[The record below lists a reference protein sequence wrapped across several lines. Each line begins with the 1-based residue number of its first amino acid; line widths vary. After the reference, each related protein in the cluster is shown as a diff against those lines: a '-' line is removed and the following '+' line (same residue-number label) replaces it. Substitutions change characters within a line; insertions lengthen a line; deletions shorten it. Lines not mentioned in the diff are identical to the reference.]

1 MKFVEVRIRPVP
13 SPSDKSGDKAPLKGA
28 SRIYVNKEVL
38 LELTGTALENG
49 KRCFVEKT
57 LEDGK
62 ATTREASLWAA
73 ADPKVSRGIVQMS
86 KPFQDACD
94 FKLGDQVKII
104 YTDGQALPE
113 AEEVV
118 LEDITTA
125 QPPIEQ
131 EAVWFWER
139 TLKGNMMGLD
149 DVFPGLVVK
158 RLAGDGIFR
167 NFKIASVNASTS
179 GNARFVPASTKVRIS
194 TGLDPETAAPAA
206 RPEIFKLDTIPG
218 LENQI
223 LELNNE
229 LRRWC
234 ECQSCR
240 SITGPRS
247 RGLVLDG
254 GRGTGKTML
263 VEKICETG
271 WGTVHRIQP
280 SDKLTFI
287 TQTFQTA
294 RENQPSIIVMD
305 EFESL
310 INDDRSNRAAIIS
323 NVATFLNKLASETQA
338 TGQRPKVLVLATC
351 MDYTTN
357 MPQALRKAKCFS
369 AHIRLPLP
377 DPAGRK
383 AILSSF
389 LSSYNLPL
397 TPDTRDSIANNVS
410 EKTHAYNGQD
420 LENLVEKVSRML
432 LDRVGHRDAGMTAS
446 TDNHSVT
453 EEMFTEAMKIVR
465 ASAMHDISL
474 KPPPVH
480 WDDIGGQEEVKK
492 ALRQALHLAK
502 TPRHIVKRFMST
514 PPKGFLLYGPP
525 GCSKTMAA
533 QALATESDLNFFAVK
548 GAELLNMF
556 VGESERRVRDLF
568 QRAREAA
575 PSIIFFDEID
585 SISGHRSGF
594 GPVGSGS
601 GGKSSGGPNVL
612 TTLLNELQG
621 FEVLDDVVVLA
632 ATNTPQAID
641 PALVRPGRFDK
652 LIYVGPPDE
661 AARAAIFRKWLAGK
675 DGAANIDVEKL
686 ARDSEGFSGAETVG
700 ICEGAG
706 AEAFS
711 RYLDKDDSLGI
722 TMEDFQ
728 DQIQKRFRMITPEML
743 KMYEEWGNNF
753 LKTAPR

>member
-13 SPSDKSGDKAPLKGA
+13 SPSDKSGQTLKGA

-104 YTDGQALPE
+104 YTDGQAVPE

-125 QPPIEQ
+125 QPAIEK
-131 EAVWFWER
+131 EAVVFWEWA
-139 TLKGNMMGLD
+139 LKGNLMGLD

-158 RLAGDGIFR
+158 RLAGEGIFR
-167 NFKIASVNASTS
+167 NFKISSVNGSTS

-194 TGLDPETAAPAA
+194 TAQDPEIAVQAA
-206 RPEIFKLDTIPG
+206 RPAILKLDTITG
-218 LENQI
+218 LEDLI
-223 LELNNE
+223 LSLNKK
-229 LRRWC
+229 LRRWG
-234 ECQSCR
+234 QPRRFRASRRSCA
-240 SITGPRS
+240 
-247 RGLVLDG
+247 LVLEG

-271 WGTVHRIQP
+271 WGNVHRLRP
-280 SDKLTFI
+280 TDKLTLI
-287 TQTFQTA
+287 AQTLETA
-294 RENQPSIIVMD
+294 RENQPSIVVMD
-305 EFESL
+305 EFESM
-310 INDDRSNRAAIIS
+310 IENDRSNRGAVIKTLTES
-323 NVATFLNKLASETQA
+323 LDKLASETQA
-338 TGQRPKVLVLATC
+338 RNERPKVLVLATC
-351 MDYTTN
+351 MDYTAN
-357 MPQALRKAKCFS
+357 MPQALKEIKCFS
-369 AHIRLPLP
+369 SRVTLPLP
-377 DPAGRK
+377 DPARRK

-389 LSSYNLPL
+389 DVPLS
-397 TPDTRDSIANNVS
+397 PDTRDSILNTVS
-410 EKTHAYNGQD
+410 EKTHAYNGKD
-420 LENLVEKVSRML
+420 LEALVEEVCGML
-432 LDRVGHRDAGMTAS
+432 EDKLDDMEEAGMTAS
-446 TDNHSVT
+446 SDDPFAT
-453 EEMFTEAMKIVR
+453 EDMFTEAMKIVP

-480 WDDIGGQEEVKK
+480 WDDIGGQEEAKTT
-492 ALRQALHLAK
+492 LQQALHLTK
-502 TPRHIVKRFMST
+502 TPKDFVEKYMST

-525 GCSKTMAA
+525 GCSKTMVA

-556 VGESERRVRDLF
+556 VGESERRVRELF
-568 QRAREAA
+568 QRARDAA

-585 SISGHRSGF
+585 SISGQRSGF
-594 GPVGSGS
+594 GSVGSGS
-601 GGKSSGGPNVL
+601 GGKSGGGPNVL
-612 TTLLNELQG
+612 TTLLNEMQG
-621 FEVLDDVVVLA
+621 FELRQDVVVLA

-652 LIYVGPPDE
+652 LVYVGPPDE

-675 DGAANIDVEKL
+675 EGAASIDVKKL

-706 AEAFS
+706 AKALW
-711 RYLDKDDSLGI
+711 RDIGKDVRLGI

>member
-13 SPSDKSGDKAPLKGA
+13 SPSDKSGDKTLKGA

-49 KRCFVEKT
+49 KRCFVEKI
-57 LEDGK
+57 LDDGK

-94 FKLGDQVKII
+94 FKLGDQVKVL
-104 YTDGQALPE
+104 YTDGQAVPE

-125 QPPIEQ
+125 QPAIEK
-131 EAVWFWER
+131 EAVVFWEWA
-139 TLKGNMMGLD
+139 LKGNLMGLD

-158 RLAGDGIFR
+158 RLAGEGIFR

-194 TGLDPETAAPAA
+194 TEQDPETTTSAA
-206 RPEIFKLDTIPG
+206 RPEFLKLDTIAG
-218 LENQI
+218 LEDQI
-223 LELNNE
+223 LELNDE
-229 LRRWC
+229 LRRWR
-234 ECQSCR
+234 QSC
-240 SITGPRS
+240 SSLIGPPS
-247 RGLVLDG
+247 CGLVLDG

-263 VEKICETG
+263 VEKICEIG
-271 WGTVHRIQP
+271 WGNVHRIRP
-280 SDKLTFI
+280 TGKLTFI
-287 TQTFQTA
+287 NQTFQAA
-294 RENQPSIIVMD
+294 RENQPSIVVID

-310 INDDRSNRAAIIS
+310 INDDRSNRATIIS
-323 NVATFLNKLASETQA
+323 AIAEFLDKLASETEA
-338 TGQRPKVLVLATC
+338 TNQRPKVLVLATC
-351 MDYTTN
+351 MDYIAN
-357 MPQALRKAKCFS
+357 MPQALREPDRFF
-369 AHIRLPLP
+369 AHINLPLP
-377 DPAGRK
+377 GPARRK

-389 LSSYNLPL
+389 LTSLRIPL
-397 TPDTRDSIANNVS
+397 SPDTQDSVVNNVS
-410 EKTHAYNGQD
+410 EKTHAYNGKD
-420 LENLVEKVSRML
+420 LKGLVHKVYQML
-432 LDRVGHRDAGMTAS
+432 INKLGHIEDTGMTAS
-446 TDNHSVT
+446 SDDHFVT
-453 EEMFTEAMKIVR
+453 EEMFTKAMKVVR

-480 WDDIGGQEEVKK
+480 WNDIGGQEEVKK
-492 ALRQALHLAK
+492 TLRQALHFAK
-502 TPRHIVKRFMST
+502 SPRHVVERFMST

-525 GCSKTMAA
+525 GCSKTMVA

-556 VGESERRVRDLF
+556 VGESERRVRELF

-585 SISGHRSGF
+585 SISGPRSGF
-594 GPVGSGS
+594 GSAGSSG
-601 GGKSSGGPNVL
+601 GGKSGGGPNVL

-621 FEVLDDVVVLA
+621 FEVLRDVVVLA

-661 AARAAIFRKWLAGK
+661 AARAAIFRKWLVGK

-711 RYLDKDDSLGI
+711 RYLDEDDSLGI

-728 DQIQKRFRMITPEML
+728 DQIKKRFRMITPEML

-753 LKTAPR
+753 LKAGR